1 MNREETAFTVPGSRA
16 YCRISLALFL
26 AGFATF
32 SLLYCVQPL
41 LPLLAAS
48 FGVSPAASSLSLS
61 FSTAALALAVF
72 MAGPYSEWVGRRGL
86 MAVSITAA
94 SICDIGASFAPDWRL
109 LLVLRAMEGYALGG
123 VPGPAMTYLAEEIEP
138 RGLGLAMGLYVSGTA
153 LGGMSGRVFSGL
165 VAEYFGWRAAV
176 MSIGL
181 LGLTLALGFILL
193 LPPSRN
199 FTPKP
204 GFRPRYHFAAWFA
217 HLKHPRLPALFLIGG
232 LAMAI
237 FVTSYNYAGF
247 LLAGPPYRL
256 SSAQASLIFIVY
268 LGGTVTSSYA
278 GHLSDR
284 MGRWHVLLASLFLTG
299 AGLAL
304 SLGPS
309 LWLVVCGLALATG
322 GFFATH
328 AVASG
333 WVGRLAVADKAHA
346 SSLYLLVYY
355 LGSSIAGSL
364 GGWFWSN
371 DGWPGVM
378 GFCGAMLLATLLVS
392 LRLRQ
397 PRPL

>member
-1 MNREETAFTVPGSRA
+1 MAEIRTATCFATPGSAA
-16 YCRISLALFL
+16 YRRISLALFL

-41 LPLLAAS
+41 LPLLAAGFHVS
-48 FGVSPAASSLSLS
+48 PGVSSLALS
-61 FSTAALALAVF
+61 FSTAALALSVF

-86 MAVSITAA
+86 MAVSIAAA
-94 SICDIGASFAPDWRL
+94 SLCDIGASFAPDWRL
-109 LLVLRAMEGYALGG
+109 LLLLRAMEGYALGG

-153 LGGMSGRVFSGL
+153 LGGMSGRVLSG
-165 VAEYFGWRAAV
+165 AIADYFGWRAAV

-181 LGLTLALGFILL
+181 IGLVLALGFILL

-217 HLKHPRLPALFLIGG
+217 HLKHPGLPPLFLIGG

-247 LLAGPPYRL
+247 LLAGPPFSL
-256 SSAQASLIFIVY
+256 SPAQASLIFTVY
-268 LGGTVTSSYA
+268 LGGTFTSSFA
-278 GHLSDR
+278 GHLSDK
-284 MGRWHVLLASLFLTG
+284 MGRWHVLLASLLLTA

-304 SLGPS
+304 SLAPP

-333 WVGRLAVADKAHA
+333 WVGRLAATDKAHA
-346 SSLYLLVYY
+346 TSLYLLVYY

-364 GGWFWSN
+364 GGWFWSSE
-371 DGWPGVM
+371 GWPGVM
-378 GFCGAMLLATLLVS
+378 AFCGAMLLAAVLVS
-392 LRLRQ
+392 LRLKK
-397 PRPL
+397 P